1 LEKNN
6 SRNFGSLQ
14 KSGIIYS
21 MPRKKKINTAE
32 LKKDLINDL
41 DQFLFEARTDN
52 TQVKK
57 AALNELDKLI
67 KQDLSYSQVLSSI
80 KATVKEEVI
89 EQGKHSEHLLD
100 LRQVS
105 RPVKKEKKILT
116 KFEKPVSFWQILAN
130 NKKGKKEDQDIEYY
144 YPDSKTK
151 EKISFS
157 INWKR
162 LKLNHV
168 ASRLVAFALVIAIIL
183 LPIRGLV
190 FIQNINTDKDKI
202 WQFGQQGLIDLQA
215 GVLSAS
221 SNSYNEA
228 QDDFEQALS
237 NFRQA
242 QGVLDE
248 YHQWMLDIT
257 SMMPIVGKPLS
268 LSRNMLNVATN
279 ISEAATI
286 LNQNLQDQDNLTE
299 NLFVINQQ
307 ISQTIPYLENAQTDL
322 NNISSNLLPNNL
334 GENLDKLK
342 LYLPS
347 TVSNLKNLNEIFSVL
362 LEVLGHSK
370 EKRYLI
376 LFQNNNELRAT
387 GGFIGSY
394 ALFDVYQGQVIDLE
408 IPGGGT
414 YDLDSGQTIKYRA
427 PKALSLVNQHF
438 NIWDANWWPD
448 FPTSAQK
455 ISNMFQNSGGSS
467 VDGVIAINAKVLQ
480 DLLKI
485 LGPIYLEEY
494 DITITADNVFDV
506 IQEEVEINYDK
517 ETNQPKAVISDLVPL
532 VLDKLLSFKDQ
543 QKEIINTFAA
553 NLASKDIQLYL
564 EDINL
569 QNKIDDFGWS
579 GSMVNNDK
587 DFLAVVN
594 TNIAG
599 GKTDNEIQQT
609 IDHQVEI
616 DANGEIF
623 DTVRVT
629 RINNDN
635 GDNPLAGLYGGNV
648 SYLRIYTPL
657 GSEFV
662 EAIGFDDM
670 PEEFFRT
677 TDYLAQSDE
686 TLAHEE
692 TKLIDGVSQTEIY
705 TSLDKT
711 VFANWIMIK
720 PGESQTVSIKYKL
733 PFKLDLGNKLV
744 NNWWQEI
751 YKKDLSLANY
761 SLLVSSQSGI
771 HGTIFNSSIL
781 LPNNTKIVWNT
792 ASDQSKMSITDHL
805 IKYSNKLERDQYF
818 GFIIAAK

>member
-1 LEKNN
+1 
-6 SRNFGSLQ
+6 
-14 KSGIIYS
+14 
-21 MPRKKKINTAE
+21 MPRKEKINTAE
-32 LKKDLINDL
+32 LKRDLINDL
-41 DQFLFEARTDN
+41 DQFLFEEKTDN
-52 TQVKK
+52 IQVKK
-57 AALNELDKLI
+57 AALSELDKLI
-67 KQDLSYSQVLSSI
+67 KQDLSYNQVLSSI
-80 KATVKEEVI
+80 KSVAKI
-89 EQGKHSEHLLD
+89 EAVEQAKQSEHILD

-105 RPVKKEKKILT
+105 RPSKKQKKIFTSL
-116 KFEKPVSFWQILAN
+116 EKPKTFWQKLAD
-130 NKKGKKEDQDIEYY
+130 NKKQKNQDKNQDIEYY
-144 YPDSKTK
+144 YPESKAK
-151 EKISFS
+151 ANISFS
-157 INWKR
+157 INWQR

-168 ASRLVAFALVIAIIL
+168 ASRLISFALVIAIIL

-190 FIQNINTDKDKI
+190 FLKNINTDKDKI
-202 WQFGQQGLIDLQA
+202 WHFGQQGLIDLQA

-221 SNSYNEA
+221 TNSYNEA
-228 QDDFEQALS
+228 QADFDQALL
-237 NFRQA
+237 NFQQA

-257 SMMPIVGKPLS
+257 SMMPVVGKPLS
-268 LSRNMLNVATN
+268 LSRNMLAVATN

-307 ISQTIPYLENAQTDL
+307 ISQTIPYLEDAETDL

-334 GENLDKLK
+334 GENLDRLK

-362 LEVLGHSK
+362 LEVLGHDK

-394 ALFDVYQGQVIDLE
+394 ALFDIYQGEVIDLE

-414 YDLDSGQTIKYRA
+414 YDLEDGQTVKYRA
-427 PKALSLVNQHF
+427 PQALSLVNQYF

-455 ISNMFQNSGGSS
+455 ISNMFQNSGGAS

-480 DLLKI
+480 DLLKV
-485 LGPIYLEEY
+485 LGSVYLEEY
-494 DITITADNVFDV
+494 EITITADNVFAV
-506 IQEEVEINYDK
+506 IQEEVEINYNK
-517 ETNQPKAVISDLVPL
+517 EINQPKAVIGDLVPL
-532 VLDKLLSFKDQ
+532 VLDKLLSFEDK

-564 EDINL
+564 DDKNL
-569 QNKIDDFGWS
+569 QSKIDDFGWS
-579 GSMVNNDK
+579 GSMINNDK
-587 DFLAVVN
+587 DFLAVIN

-609 IDHQVEI
+609 IDHQAEI
-616 DANGEIF
+616 RANGEIIN
-623 DTVRVT
+623 TVRIT
-629 RINNDN
+629 RINNGSADN
-635 GDNPLAGLYGGNV
+635 LLSGIDGGNV
-648 SYLRIYTPL
+648 SYLRVYTPL
-657 GSEFV
+657 GSEFI
-662 EAIGFDDM
+662 EAIGFDII
-670 PEEFFRT
+670 PENYFRT
-677 TDYLAQSDE
+677 TDYTAQLDE
-686 TLAHEE
+686 TLAYEE
-692 TKLIDGVSQTEIY
+692 TKLIDGTSQTEIY

-711 VFANWIMIK
+711 VFANWVALK

-744 NNWWQEI
+744 NNWWQEL

-761 SLLVSSQSGI
+761 SLLVNSQSGI
-771 HGTIFNSSIL
+771 HGTVFNSSVL
-781 LPNNTKIVWNT
+781 LPNNIKIVWNT
-792 ASDQSKMSITDHL
+792 ASDQSKMSITDYL
-805 IKYSNKLERDQYF
+805 ITYSNQLERDQYF